1 MIYIPELCLCVCIE
15 GKSCFHMSTIKNWF
29 WEIQECRQGPH
40 YYFNATFALSDAEC
54 LVALVRQHSLSGFVH
69 CQFVGNLINA
79 PCGRCNY
86 QGAYDLYIDQYNY
99 SENFIS
105 RLESGKYTITCLHS
119 QWNIIGVCGNEL
131 AIEYGSGGITDTH
144 NETGTSLIVAI
155 AQSPEVT
162 LVDWQVNSGGE
173 GYQPVGFGI
182 GKSATELLAYLQIKE
197 PFC

>member
-1 MIYIPELCLCVCIE
+1 
-15 GKSCFHMSTIKNWF
+15 MSKFQNWF
-29 WEIQECRQGPH
+29 WEIQECGQGPH

-79 PCGRCNY
+79 PCGHGNY

-99 SENFIS
+99 SEDFIS
-105 RLESGKYTITCLHS
+105 LLESGKHRITCLHS

-131 AIEYGSGGITDTH
+131 GIECGYGGVTSTH
-144 NETGTSLIVAI
+144 NEIGTSLIVAI
-155 AQSPEVT
+155 AQSSEVT

-173 GYQPVGFGI
+173 GYEPVAFGI
-182 GKSATELLAYLQIKE
+182 GKSATELLAHLQIKE
-197 PFC
+197 PLY